1 MVGVSEV
8 LAELGS
14 LLVLTVLGL
23 SSPVSHLTELV
34 SLREGGVRN
43 VVELEV
49 LRDGRRG
56 APRGVCVEKSG
67 KSESHYCRLDVDVR
81 LSSFNIVGREL
92 NFQFSPMPCLNF
104 SMRGYF
110 SPKNI
115 RVREGEDL
123 LQFVARG
130 CRIK

>member
-56 APRGVCVEKSG
+56 PQGAFASRRAGS
-67 KSESHYCRLDVDVR
+67 RR
-81 LSSFNIVGREL
+81 AIIV
-92 NFQFSPMPCLNF
+92 
-104 SMRGYF
+104 
-110 SPKNI
+110 
-115 RVREGEDL
+115 V
-123 LQFVARG
+123 
-130 CRIK
+130 